1 MIHIAFFFYLSLEQN
16 ITLNIS
22 VSLSCSQRVK
32 YEGEVCFE
40 ELAQWQRCFLGPQA
54 TSDVYL
60 PSLGDQQ
67 ETETT
72 ASQLLLGF
80 HLLGPG
86 AECEAAFRPFLCL
99 YLFGSCDSY
108 NKLNQVTRADCVKL
122 TMDVCNREFNLARNV
137 MELPNC
143 DMFEDQEIQCVD
155 NVTGSGSGENY
166 LSC

>member
-1 MIHIAFFFYLSLEQN
+1 MEQN

-22 VSLSCSQRVK
+22 VSLSCSQRIK

-40 ELAQWQRCFLGPQA
+40 ELAQWQLCFLGPQE

-72 ASQLLLGF
+72 ASRLLLGF
-80 HLLGPG
+80 HLL
-86 AECEAAFRPFLCL
+86 ASLSLECEAAFRPFLCL

-108 NKLNQVTRADCVKL
+108 NKLKQVTRADCAKL
-122 TMDVCNREFNLARNV
+122 TMDVCNREFNLARKV

-143 DMFEDQEIQCVD
+143 DTFEDQEIQCVD